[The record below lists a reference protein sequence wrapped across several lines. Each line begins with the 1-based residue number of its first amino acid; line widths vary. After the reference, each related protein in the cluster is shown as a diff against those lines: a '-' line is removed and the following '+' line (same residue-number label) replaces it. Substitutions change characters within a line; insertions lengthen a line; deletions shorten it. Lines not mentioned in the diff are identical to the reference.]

1 MESALHRYIVK
12 RLILMIPTL
21 IGAAILVFF
30 LLRLIPG
37 DICVLRMA
45 GTGGYF
51 DKEALAICQ
60 TELGLDKS
68 MLLQFGDFVWGFLTF
83 DLGNSMWTGQPI
95 AEEISL
101 RFHLSLQ
108 VAIMATL
115 TAIFIAIPLG
125 TISAIKQDTWI
136 DYLVRAFSIAGIAM
150 PSFWLGILI
159 ILGLLIGTQAFSGTP
174 WMPPIQFVPI
184 WEDPVHNISQLIWP
198 AVATGYR
205 YSAVATRMTRSTLLE
220 VLREDYV
227 RTARAKGLLEKVI
240 INRHALKNAM
250 LPVVTI
256 FGIEFAFLMGG
267 LVVTEQVFNLNG
279 LGKLFVESVGNHDFT
294 MTQALVMLVVT
305 IFVFTNF
312 IVDIFYAWL
321 DPRIRYN

>member
-1 MESALHRYIVK
+1 MFEYIVK
-12 RLILMIPTL
+12 RILLVFPTL

-37 DICVLRMA
+37 DVCELRMA
-45 GTGGYF
+45 GEGSF
-51 DKEALAICQ
+51 VDEEALATCRAN
-60 TELGLDKS
+60 LGIDQS
-68 MLLQFGDFVWGFLTF
+68 IFVQFGQFIWGLIRFDFGL
-83 DLGNSMWTGQPI
+83 SMWSGQPI
-95 AEEISL
+95 AYEIGL
-101 RFHLSLQ
+101 RFELSLQ

-115 TAIFIAIPLG
+115 ISVLIAIPLG
-125 TISAIKQDTWI
+125 TISAVKQDTWI
-136 DYLVRAFSIAGIAM
+136 DYVVRTFSIAGIAM

-159 ILGLLIGTQAFSGTP
+159 ILGLLIFTQSWFGEP
-174 WMPPIQFVPI
+174 WMPPIQYKPI
-184 WEDPVHNISQLIWP
+184 WEDPWYNLSMLIWP

-205 YSAVATRMTRSTLLE
+205 YSAVATRMTRSALLE

-250 LPVVTI
+250 LPVVTVI
-256 FGIEFAFLMGG
+256 GIEFAFLMGG

-279 LGKLFVESVGNHDFT
+279 LGKLFVESVTNNDYSL
-294 MTQALVMLVVT
+294 TQALVMVVVT
-305 IFVFTNF
+305 IFVFTNLV
-312 IVDIFYAWL
+312 VDVCYAWL